1 MTIFQK
7 KTDGSQPQTKLQKR
21 VASISTPELVS
32 WAENALY
39 VIGKNVTGYLRMHD
53 GVMLEE
59 ADLGAEALYAITQE
73 LKKRA
78 SNGV

>member
-7 KTDGSQPQTKLQKR
+7 KKDGSQPQTKIQKR
-21 VASISTPELVS
+21 VATISTPELVS

-39 VIGKNVTGYLRMHD
+39 VIGKNVTGYLRTRD
-53 GVMLEE
+53 DVLLEE

-78 SNGV
+78 SNGL